1 MKTRGEIKLEND
13 FLWFLLAVV
22 LIYSL
27 YRIFMFIIKKILYK
41 RKYPVNAVNVL
52 KLLIRVFTIILYTIA
67 LIVIIEIPDEYLIS
81 LTSIGGIIIGFAA
94 TEIMSQIISGIY
106 IITAK
111 PFGVNDLIQLGD
123 TEGIVLEIGM
133 NYTVVQRIDGTLV
146 KIPNKKI
153 LDSNVKDY
161 TIEMKDEL
169 EKNEINKDT
178 LEKIKE
184 ISKSTEKRKKS
195 KISSLLSK
203 DNKRNF
209 KKLYK
214 NFTELILEQEITRYT
229 FKIQVYFDVK
239 PEIMLRKL
247 DLICKKYESIYK
259 YKPLYSITNLSY
271 RATIQF
277 IITCPDALVIVDQQE
292 KLIKDIVDILYQE
305 EEII

>member
-1 MKTRGEIKLEND
+1 MEND